1 MMKTISIDDELYQ
14 YIASNTQ
21 AIGEDASTILRRLL
35 NFPQVQQIKKEPI
48 TSNVAEASNQ
58 GNHSRAESG
67 AVTEK
72 EFSLTTSEQPLVLP
86 KQPSKE
92 VIEHTNRQIQKLIS
106 SAEFLHE
113 DKQVNRFLMILSMLY
128 RANPEGFSSATEVSQ
143 GRSRVYF
150 SLEVAEIEASGSS
163 VNPKQIP
170 KSPFWVA
177 TNNNTARK
185 LNMLESVMR
194 AMYVPEHLVQLVA
207 FQFTSPHIEE
217 ETV

>member
-1 MMKTISIDDELYQ
+1 MKTINIDDELYQ

-35 NFPQVQQIKKEPI
+35 NLPQVRVVNETNPV
-48 TSNVAEASNQ
+48 TSAAKVDGETQPSSEAQ
-58 GNHSRAESG
+58 
-67 AVTEK
+67 K
-72 EFSLTTSEQPLVLP
+72 EFKLTTDAATVTQP
-86 KQPSKE
+86 KKPSDDT
-92 VIEHTNRQIQKLIS
+92 IAHISRQLQKLIS
-106 SAEFLHE
+106 SAEFLQE
-113 DKQVNRFLMILSMLY
+113 DKQVNRFLLILSVLY

-177 TNNNTARK
+177 TNNNTGRK

-194 AMYVPEHLVQLVA
+194 AMYIPEHLIELVKL
-207 FQFTSPHIEE
+207 QFTSSHNEE
-217 ETV
+217 NH